1 MYFSFLSYFLIKDRN
16 EKFIIMKH
24 PLTINHPPDS
34 GFNVRRKLFL
44 DYFLTYKIFK
54 DYTLPLPTMLDLKN
68 LTYDLRSLVMSF
80 NMHYVFLHMCY
91 DDLDFKSFMVYQSKR
106 LNKMEVDFFKNI
118 KIDTEKNKSSASMQ
132 KNVILTKNVLSFN
145 KSGGFIIKEDFNRI
159 KSYSLLDYM
168 SKSVFSDGLLATA
181 FSDVIARIFRMSSGI
196 GEISENLLDLVDK
209 IVKKY
214 FRDIHLKDFLSI
226 VDKPYKEVGID
237 LKFDINLSL
246 FFNALSALAVFRFN
260 LNVFDRYYSSLYLAK
275 QNNDFYDISFNISVS
290 IGNDENIMLCI
301 SNMNTNEVYC
311 KVIHDETLSN
321 MFKSIC
327 KNKVFLSY
335 TENKI
340 DMYGFRLNK

>member
-1 MYFSFLSYFLIKDRN
+1 M
-16 EKFIIMKH
+16 MKH
-24 PLTINHPPDS
+24 SLTINHPPDS

-54 DYTLPLPTMLDLKN
+54 DYTLPLPTMLDIKN

-80 NMHYVFLHMCY
+80 NIHNVFLRMCY
-91 DDLDFKSFMVYQSKR
+91 DDLNFKSFMVYQSKR
-106 LNKMEVDFFKNI
+106 LNKMEADFFKNI
-118 KIDTEKNKSSASMQ
+118 KIDTEKNKSSSSMQ
-132 KNVILTKNVLSFN
+132 RNVILTNNVLSFN
-145 KSGGFIIKEDFNRI
+145 KSGTFNIKEDFDKV

-168 SKSVFSDGLLATA
+168 IKSVFFDRSLANI
-181 FSDVIARIFRMSSGI
+181 FSSVISQIFRMNSGI
-196 GEISENLLDLVDK
+196 GEISEKLLDLTDK
-209 IVKKY
+209 IVNQY
-214 FRDIHLKDFLSI
+214 FRDVHLKDFLNII
-226 VDKPYKEVGID
+226 VKPYKEVTID

-246 FFNALSALAVFRFN
+246 FFNVISALAVFSFN

-275 QNNDFYDISFNISVS
+275 QNNDFYDIKFNISVS

-301 SNMNTNEVYC
+301 SNINTNEVYC

-335 TENKI
+335 AENKI
-340 DMYGFRLNK
+340 DMYGFRLNQ